1 VGDART
7 QPEHLARHGHVLSIA
22 EWNTR
27 NWGDG
32 RYGLPPLRPR
42 CRCDAIFVEP
52 DWFSKDVRDE
62 VFTNSPDVALLEKPE
77 D

>member
-1 VGDART
+1 
-7 QPEHLARHGHVLSIA
+7 
-22 EWNTR
+22 
-27 NWGDG
+27 
-32 RYGLPPLRPR
+32 
-42 CRCDAIFVEP
+42 VEP